1 MPVPPTSISAATITS
16 HAMPMEMR
24 MPVRIVGAAA
34 GRMIVNARRNVPT
47 SSVFATLS
55 HSRRT
60 EATPNAV
67 LIIVGH
73 NEQMQITKI
82 DERLESLIVYSAS
95 GIQASGEI
103 GLSTWMKGSSALL
116 IKGDMPMRNPAGTAT
131 AIANRYP
138 VSTRAIEKASW

>member
-16 HAMPMEMR
+16 QAMPMEMR

-34 GRMIVNARRNVPT
+34 GRMIVKARLSGET
-47 SSVFATLS
+47 SSVRATFN

-67 LIIVGH
+67 LINIGQT
-73 NEQMQITKI
+73 EQMKITKI
-82 DERLESLIVYSAS
+82 DEIDESLMVYSAS

-103 GLSTWMKGSSALL
+103 GFNTWMNGSSARLMS
-116 IKGDMPMRNPAGTAT
+116 GDMPIRN
-131 AIANRYP
+131 
-138 VSTRAIEKASW
+138 